1 MKTRGKGRTPV
12 LYPSVLSVNRR
23 RARRGYGAPA
33 AISRTVPRLR
43 RSSCAAPGIARR
55 GRGRGFEYQD
65 PDGRRVDDP
74 EVLQR
79 IAELAI
85 PPAWREVWICMDP
98 RGHLQATGIDA
109 AGRKQY
115 RYHDQWRT
123 HRDRRKFD
131 SMISF
136 GEALPRLRRRVAR
149 DLRLSATGKSPPPA
163 DQLLSRERVLACAVR
178 LLDVGF
184 FRIGSEDYA
193 ERNESFGLTTMLRR
207 HVTVDGEQLVF
218 DFPAKSGQRRVQA
231 IADGDALEVVG
242 ELKRRRGGTQLLAYR
257 ENGGFAELHADDVNA
272 YIKRASG
279 GEFTAKDFRTWN
291 ATVLAAVA
299 LAGAERRPKTRAG
312 ARACGERGDQDGRRV
327 PRQHAGSRASILCGP
342 ARGRPLPRRGDDR
355 PDAART
361 TRRRAGSRADT
372 RFANASRQPCST
384 CWRTPLRAAIGQ
396 RRASR
401 RPLSVL
407 AGE

>member
-1 MKTRGKGRTPV
+1 
-12 LYPSVLSVNRR
+12 
-23 RARRGYGAPA
+23 
-33 AISRTVPRLR
+33 VPRLR
-43 RSSCAAPGIARR
+43 RSNCAAPGIARR
-55 GRGRGFEYQD
+55 RRGRGLQYLD
-65 PDGRRVDDP
+65 PGGERIDDP
-74 EVLQR
+74 EVLAR
-79 IAELAI
+79 IGELAI

-98 RGHLQATGIDA
+98 LGHLQATGIDA

-123 HRDRRKFD
+123 HRDRQKFD

-149 DLRLSATGKSPPPA
+149 DLHPNGTGKAPPPPA
-163 DQLLSRERVLACAVR
+163 ERLSRERVLACAVR

-242 ELKRRRGGTQLLAYR
+242 ELKRRRGGAQLLAYR
-257 ENGGFAELHADDVNA
+257 DNGRFFELHAEDVNG

-299 LAGAERRPKTRAG
+299 LAGADERP
-312 ARACGERGDQDGRRV
+312 
-327 PRQHAGSRASILCGP
+327 
-342 ARGRPLPRRGDDR
+342 
-355 PDAART
+355 T
-361 TRRRAGSRADT
+361 TRRARERAVS
-372 RFANASRQPCST
+372 
-384 CWRTPLRAAIGQ
+384 AAIKTVAAYLGNTPAVA
-396 RRASR
+396 RASYVDPR
-401 RPLSVL
+401 VIDRYDAGATIAPTLRKLPSGEPDLAQARIRKRVEAAVL
-407 AGE
+407 DLLADAA